1 MCLFVVLEA
10 AQYTVF
16 GNVLQDADPI
26 RFSAYSTGLIC
37 LVFVGGSLFRA
48 PGEVM
53 AALAA
58 PGLLIGINGL
68 VALAWAAMLL
78 SLRYIE
84 PAISYTIGAAIMPLT
99 VWVLSRFGV
108 AGTTGPRNT
117 LERAGLLVLAVSAV
131 VLSYI
136 TLAGGAGFVRAD
148 TGAGLWGAGL
158 AALEGILF
166 TVVIILAGRLHVRG
180 VGPAAQ
186 FGLRFMAFASLAI
199 LFLAVGGAPTAPVV
213 YSGWWLAALGAVLIA
228 PPLYALQR
236 AIATA
241 PAMTV
246 SIATAFGPVCIFLAQ
261 IVEGRFDASF
271 LTLLGV
277 LIYSAGA
284 LAAAAGAWQA
294 ERGK

>member
-1 MCLFVVLEA
+1 MFVVLEA

-136 TLAGGAGFVRAD
+136 T
-148 TGAGLWGAGL
+148 
-158 AALEGILF
+158 
-166 TVVIILAGRLHVRG
+166 
-180 VGPAAQ
+180 
-186 FGLRFMAFASLAI
+186 
-199 LFLAVGGAPTAPVV
+199 
-213 YSGWWLAALGAVLIA
+213 
-228 PPLYALQR
+228 
-236 AIATA
+236 
-241 PAMTV
+241 
-246 SIATAFGPVCIFLAQ
+246 
-261 IVEGRFDASF
+261 
-271 LTLLGV
+271 
-277 LIYSAGA
+277 
-284 LAAAAGAWQA
+284 
-294 ERGK
+294 